1 MWHVWAGGGPWRVT
15 IAPGCRSG
23 AVVFP
28 CLGRGMCLRSG
39 RCKCS
44 DGYLGSQCH
53 IACPGLS
60 DDGTYC
66 SGRGNCSAVS
76 LTSSSSPK
84 VQEEAA
90 REASVSL
97 GGGGGADMDVELG
110 MCTCQYGAPAAH
122 YPLDA
127 FSTHYPLDA
136 FYLDT
141 SHGAHDT
148 SHPPHVHACHAPHVR
163 ASTAVLNE
171 HLLRCLTSRAL
182 MSLCGINKANVSR
195 LLWAAVRP
203 GMPRRCIF
211 SML

>member
-1 MWHVWAGGGPWRVT
+1 MT

-66 SGRGNCSAVS
+66 SGRGNCSALS
-76 LTSSSSPK
+76 HTSSSSPK

-90 REASVSL
+90 REASLSL

-122 YPLDA
+122 YSLDA
-127 FSTHYPLDA
+127 LCLHTC
-136 FYLDT
+136 
-141 SHGAHDT
+141 HGAHDT
-148 SHPPHVHACHAPHVR
+148 FHAAHLYACHPPHLP
-163 ASTAVLNE
+163 ASTALCLMCV
-171 HLLRCLTSRAL
+171 HLPRCLTTHAL
-182 MSLCGINKANVSR
+182 MSLSETNKANVRR

-203 GMPRRCIF
+203 GVPRRCIF